1 MRRGDWQARFGAA
14 RRARDRELM
23 GALERQIALE
33 ELVAGLGA
41 GAYGVSRLEALA
53 ERRRAAEA
61 EAAEEL
67 ERRARLARAFGR
79 SA

>member
-1 MRRGDWQARFGAA
+1 MRRGDWQARFGAL
-14 RRARDRELM
+14 RRARDRELL
-23 GALERQIALE
+23 GAVERQIALE
-33 ELVAGLGA
+33 ELVTGLGA